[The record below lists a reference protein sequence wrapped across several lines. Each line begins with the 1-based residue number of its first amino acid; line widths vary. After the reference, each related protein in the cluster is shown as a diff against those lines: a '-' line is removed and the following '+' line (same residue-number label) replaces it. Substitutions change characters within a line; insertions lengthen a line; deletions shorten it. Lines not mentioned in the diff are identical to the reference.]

1 MEIGLCS
8 EMTPVSLRAQLW
20 REVLLEACASRGPP
34 LWPEA
39 GDRLVAITE
48 RDTSIMERDSSSK
61 QNHRFTMLRKYGAMV
76 QTPNVGITMAGDI
89 MGGTSGRGSSEHP
102 GGRAM
107 TCFFLQ

>member
-8 EMTPVSLRAQLW
+8 EGTPVSLRAQLW

-39 GDRLVAITE
+39 GDPLVAITE
-48 RDTSIMERDSSSK
+48 RDSLSK

-76 QTPNVGITMAGDI
+76 QTPNVGVMMAGDI

-102 GGRAM
+102 GGGAVSI
-107 TCFFLQ
+107 LEAEH